1 MTDTSETHRDKP
13 SESGAGGALRAAE
26 LETWF
31 VCEVLPLEAALTL
44 FLRNNW
50 RNTQD
55 VSDLLQDIYLRV
67 FEAAKK
73 QMPDVTRSFVF
84 TVAQNLLI
92 DRVRREKIV
101 PIETVAELDALQI
114 AAEEPAPDRTA
125 IARDDLRRLQAAL
138 DRLPPRSR
146 QAILLKQVEGLSRA
160 EIAVRM
166 GVTENTAKWYLSDG
180 LRHLA
185 NVLYGEPEKCGSRA

>member
-1 MTDTSETHRDKP
+1 MADMPEMTRDNAD
-13 SESGAGGALRAAE
+13 EGGAGGALRATE
-26 LETWF
+26 LEAWF
-31 VCEVLPLEAALTL
+31 VGEVLPLEAALTL
-44 FLRNNW
+44 FLRHNW
-50 RNTQD
+50 RGKED

-67 FEAAKK
+67 FEAAQK
-73 QMPDVTRSFVF
+73 QMPDITRSFVF

-101 PIETVAELDALQI
+101 PIETIAELDALQV
-114 AAEEPAPDRTA
+114 AADVPSPDRA
-125 IARDDLRRLQAAL
+125 VIARDELRRLQAAL

-160 EIAVRM
+160 EIALRM

-180 LRHLA
+180 LRSLA
-185 NVLYGEPEKCGSRA
+185 DVLYGDPDKLGSLA